1 MDRNAPPSRGNST
14 PLSETFD
21 RYLQDKG
28 KGRGGEGGNYRR
40 NAARELERFVEWAA
54 GDRSND
60 DWTGIIPDDVDRDLE
75 EHLVATPAK

>member
-40 NAARELERFVEWAA
+40 NATHELARFAE
-54 GDRSND
+54 
-60 DWTGIIPDDVDRDLE
+60 
-75 EHLVATPAK
+75 